1 MKGTKAIC
9 QFVKKHSPTILSTLA
24 AFGVAG
30 TAYLAARGREKAD
43 SAKME
48 AIRVKQEPLTKKE
61 EFLVVAPKY
70 IPAVTAGGVTVA
82 CIFGANV
89 LNHRQQA
96 ALMGAYVL
104 LENSYKDFKKKFN
117 ERYGPEAE
125 AEIRHEIAKDKV
137 EEAHQKNELPP
148 PSGGEK
154 LLFFEELSGEYFEA
168 TEAEILYAE
177 YHFNRNFVLA
187 GHALLNQLY
196 DWYGLPHTKA
206 GEVLGWNLY
215 DGECFYGYRWVD
227 FEHNRVVLDDGLEVY
242 VISMPFAPHADYE
255 EEG

>member
-1 MKGTKAIC
+1 MNIIQTAGR
-9 QFVKKHSPTILSTLA
+9 FFKKNASTILSLIA
-24 AFGVAG
+24 VGGVVG
-30 TAYLAARGREKAD
+30 TGYLAARGTKKAIAALD
-43 SAKME
+43 VAKE
-48 AIRVKQEPLTKKE
+48 NKGEELTKWE
-61 EFLVVAPKY
+61 VVQVAAPAY
-70 IPAVTAGGVTVA
+70 IPAVITGTSTVA
-82 CIFGANV
+82 CIFGTNV

-96 ALMGAYVL
+96 AMVSAYAL
-104 LENSYKDFKKKFN
+104 LENSYKEYKKKFT
-117 ERYGPEAE
+117 ELYGETADAE
-125 AEIRHEIAKDKV
+125 VRKEIAKDKV
-137 EEAHQKNELPP
+137 EETHLKKALPQ
-148 PSGGEK
+148 PSGEK

-168 TEAEILYAE
+168 TEAEVLYAE

-255 EEG
+255 YDG

>member
-9 QFVKKHSPTILSTLA
+9 SFLKKHSPTILSFLA
-24 AFGVAG
+24 AGGVAG
-30 TAYLAARGREKAD
+30 TAYLAVTGANK
-43 SAKME
+43 SAAKQVE
-48 AIRVKQEPLTKKE
+48 AAVKKGGPLTKKE
-61 EFLVVAPKY
+61 RLIVGAPAY
-70 IPAVTAGGVTVA
+70 IPAFAVGSATVA

-96 ALMGAYVL
+96 AILGAYAL
-104 LENSYKDFKKKFN
+104 AERSYNEYKKKVT
-117 ERYGPEAE
+117 EMIGEEGEAAVRYEV
-125 AEIRHEIAKDKV
+125 AKDAVVRSKDK
-137 EEAHQKNELPP
+137 ANAIHT
-148 PSGGEK
+148 GEK

-168 TEAEILYAE
+168 TMAEVIYAE

-215 DGECFYGYRWVD
+215 DGEAFYGYSWVD
-227 FEHNRVVLDDGLEVY
+227 FEHEKITLDDGLEVW

-255 EEG
+255 YDD